1 MFPVFLKERAAPK
14 KSTPNPRG
22 FADQIT
28 KQTAQISG
36 IQNLF
41 QAYKSPQHCKFRHK
55 TQNCTVGTFNKVQ
68 SNDNYCQIFPGRSFQ
83 ITHSSFKMYQ
93 SHTCLAHGC
102 SRVKCFSATS
112 LLSTGRLSRGAPS
125 AVPNPLS
132 AGSSW
137 GRLWAPT
144 ACRCRG
150 KPRVFGSPS
159 TWVAAHPA
167 GTSHSAGTEPG
178 TALCNSLTRS
188 EGKRERN

>member
-28 KQTAQISG
+28 KQTAQILG

-41 QAYKSPQHCKFRHK
+41 QAYKSPQHCKFCHK

-112 LLSTGRLSRGAPS
+112 LLRTGRLSRGAPS
-125 AVPNPLS
+125 AVPNPLECWLLVGQ
-132 AGSSW
+132 ALGSYCLQVSW
-137 GRLWAPT
+137 KASSVRKSLHVG
-144 ACRCRG
+144 
-150 KPRVFGSPS
+150 GSPS
-159 TWVAAHPA
+159 
-167 GTSHSAGTEPG
+167 
-178 TALCNSLTRS
+178 C
-188 EGKRERN
+188 RNFPQRWHGAWKSFM